1 MKTFIT
7 ALAMAPFVAMA
18 ANNRTLDDSYL
29 KELMKKNKAG
39 LIYVWS
45 PRMPLSVQG
54 LEEARRAA
62 ADAGIAFVEA
72 RDPHAGP
79 AADSQLILNSN
90 RLLELGVS
98 NHFPTIAFF
107 KDGKVL
113 PTLVPGYESREQL
126 GNLMDTILSN
136 HSVEMVNKG
145 AAKNVE
151 VSQLALTEIRA
162 YSNPRVPE
170 YFYKVRSN
178 GLMISY
184 SSDGTNYLF
193 DLANNSEIT
202 LPGVYDPVFNLGT
215 DTMLFP
221 MGRGY
226 NFHSLKKWRA
236 GDLQPLLVDETLLGV
251 YQSAGLLKA
260 EEGKIVFRVISEQ
273 LGNHLTRDYSY
284 SPSEDAITPLG
295 DSAKTL
301 CSNFSIKLP
310 IISKNGLEVGGVD
323 LIAKKTS
330 VWKIISDGTCEKVE
344 ELSLIT
350 GKLNFSYDSRFV
362 TYHIYATDHA
372 DYETRPD
379 SNHQA
384 NVYVYDRQTKK
395 TYQITNNIG
404 LNSMYPDFTQ
414 AGELV
419 FADYPHSGDGA
430 RYRFLNFQLP
440 ATYVELKDKILQSK
454 CIRCH
459 SAQRPQAGVALDTHE
474 NVMKL
479 VVPGKPEESLL
490 FEVVNGGGPVRMPL
504 GPPLPQADI
513 DYIRAWIQA
522 GAIEK

>member
-1 MKTFIT
+1 VKTLIT
-7 ALAMAPFVAMA
+7 VLALMPFAAMA
-18 ANNRTLDDSYL
+18 ANTRSLDDSYL
-29 KELMKKNKAG
+29 KQLIKTNKAG

-54 LEEARRAA
+54 LEEARKAA

-79 AADSQLILNSN
+79 AADSQMLLNSN
-90 RLLELGVS
+90 RLMGLGVM

-107 KDGKVL
+107 KEGKVL

-126 GNLMDTILSN
+126 TNLMSSILSDK
-136 HSVEMVNKG
+136 SVEMINKG

-151 VSQLALTEIRA
+151 VSQLALQEIRA
-162 YSNPRVPE
+162 YSNARVPE
-170 YFYKVRSN
+170 YFYKIRSN
-178 GLMISY
+178 GQMISY
-184 SSDGTNYLF
+184 SSEGTNYLF
-193 DLANNSEIT
+193 DLSNGSEIT
-202 LPGVYDPVFNLGT
+202 LPGTYDPVFNLGT

-221 MGRGY
+221 MGNGY
-226 NFHSLKKWRA
+226 NFHSLKKWQA
-236 GDLQPLLVDETLLGV
+236 GDHSPLLFDETLLGV
-251 YQSAGLLKA
+251 YQSTGLLKT
-260 EEGKIVFRVISEQ
+260 EDGKITFRVISEQ
-273 LGNHLTRDYSY
+273 MGNHLTRDYSY

-295 DSAKTL
+295 ESAKTL

-310 IISKNGLEVGGVD
+310 IVSKNGLEVGGVD
-323 LIAKKTS
+323 LVAKKTAIF
-330 VWKIISDGTCEKVE
+330 KIMADGTCEKVE
-344 ELSLIT
+344 ELGLIT
-350 GKLNFSYDSRFV
+350 GKLNFSYDSRFI

-372 DYETRPD
+372 EYEHRPD

-384 NVYVYDRQTKK
+384 NIYVFDRQTKK
-395 TYQITNNIG
+395 TYQVTTNVG

-419 FADYPHSGDGA
+419 FADYPHSGEGA

-440 ATYVELKDKILQSK
+440 ITFADLKTKVLQTK

-459 SAQRPQAGVALDTHE
+459 SAQRPQAGVALDTYE

-479 VVPGKPEESLL
+479 VVAGKPEESSLY
-490 FEVVNGGGPVRMPL
+490 EVVKGGGPVRMPL
-504 GPPLPQADI
+504 GPPLPQSDI
-513 DYIRAWIQA
+513 DYIRAWIQT